1 MPRIVA
7 TLEETDEVYKV
18 LGIRNYRP
26 TMSAPIACSDLPLS
40 QHELRRMEPYMY
52 ASWWRLWKEV
62 NNCRPINKSYAWSI
76 GI

>member
-26 TMSAPIACSDLPLS
+26 TMSAQIACSDLPLS
-40 QHELRRMEPYMY
+40 QHELGYVGITAAIVARGELM
-52 ASWWRLWKEV
+52 V
-62 NNCRPINKSYAWSI
+62 NQ
-76 GI
+76 